1 MTMPTAEGGVEP
13 SGTPAPAD
21 GPARAV
27 EAGPV
32 PKGS

>member
-1 MTMPTAEGGVEP
+1 MTMPAVEGGVDP
-13 SGTPAPAD
+13 SGRPAPAD

-32 PKGS
+32 PKSS